1 MDFGNN
7 FPDEEVKKV
16 CDMLE
21 EFFEINKI
29 SDGMACQSMLM
40 MFLYM
45 FVRNDVSVE
54 RVNKILDYTKKAY
67 KEEINKKTRR

>member
-1 MDFGNN
+1 MDFEKN
-7 FPDEEVKKV
+7 FPDQEVKKV
-16 CDMLE
+16 CDMIE

-40 MFLYM
+40 TFLYM
-45 FVRNDVSVE
+45 FVRNDIPVE

-67 KEEINKKTRR
+67 KEERNKKTRR